1 MIFSKPFAMQ
11 RRQRLAARSSLG
23 LLLLAVSIGCDRGAE
38 TSPVAGSLSVS
49 LSRPRVA
56 LGSPVE
62 ITYRFAVASD
72 APPLGA
78 RKVFVHFLDANDEM
92 MWTDDHDPPTPTTE
106 WKPGQTVEY
115 TRTMFVGRY
124 PYVGAAKIVAG
135 LYSTDTNERL
145 RLANDDRGDR
155 SYKVAD
161 FELLPQTENIF
172 VIYKDGWH
180 QSEVVAD
187 GPSRTEW
194 QWTKKEATLA
204 FRNPKRDVVLFL
216 DADNPVTS
224 GNAAQQVDVLIGDQ
238 MLGTVAIQK
247 GAPPVVRKIP
257 ISAAQL
263 GGADMVELRLVADK
277 TFVPALEPGGAS
289 GDTRELGARVFH
301 AFVQ

>member
-1 MIFSKPFAMQ
+1 MS
-11 RRQRLAARSSLG
+11 RS
-23 LLLLAVSIGCDRGAE
+23 
-38 TSPVAGSLSVS
+38 
-49 LSRPRVA
+49 RVA

-62 ITYRFAVASD
+62 MTYRFTLAAD
-72 APPLGA
+72 APALG
-78 RKVFVHFLDANDEM
+78 RRTVFVHFLDANDEM
-92 MWTDDHDPPTPTTE
+92 MWTDDHEPPTPTDG

-124 PYVGAAKIVAG
+124 PYVGAAKVVAG
-135 LYSTDTNERL
+135 LYSSETGDRVKLSNE
-145 RLANDDRGDR
+145 DRGDR

-187 GPSRTEW
+187 GPQRTEW

-204 FRNPKRDVVLFL
+204 FRNPKRDVVLYL
-216 DADNPVTS
+216 DADNPAL
-224 GNAAQQVDVLIGDQ
+224 NASSAEKIDILIGDQ
-238 MLGTVAIQK
+238 VLGTAPLEK

-257 ISAAQL
+257 IAAAQL
-263 GGADMVELRLVADK
+263 GDADMVEVRLVVDK
-277 TFVPALEPGGAS
+277 TFVPALEAGSAS
-289 GDTRELGARVFH
+289 GDSRELGARVFH